1 MIRSIGII
9 TATLLLGTAHTL
21 LADAA
26 PAQRVEPAS
35 RVQPAVRAVEAT
47 RIDGSIIQG
56 EWLPVDEPGKI
67 GLRTKDRREIMS
79 ADDLISLRFIDVF
92 PPTRSQE
99 WTVTVWCNN
108 GSIIPADIVDGD
120 ETAVRLKTPFA
131 ERVTVALKDIAA
143 IQWNRHQARFGKLM
157 QEHLAARSE
166 SKDTLIALRDNKPRS
181 LEGAIEAISSDGGSF
196 NFRNR
201 VLRFTSRNAIGIVL
215 AVAANAEPAP
225 AVCVIDD
232 GYRIAGH
239 ILRTSSDTI
248 SLRGVSS
255 TTISLSVPTIREIRF
270 NSTRVVYLSD
280 LKPSDQQHR
289 SVFDIH
295 WPVRLDLAVSNQ
307 PLAING
313 RPYAKGLGAH
323 AHSEITY
330 QLGQA
335 YRSFAATIGIDD
347 FARPA
352 GHVIFQVFGDDR
364 ELYSSGPITGRDDPR
379 DVLVDLSGVRV
390 IRLVVQQAEQLDIG
404 DHADWANARLIK

>member
-1 MIRSIGII
+1 MTRSVGII
-9 TATLLLGTAHTL
+9 AATLLIGAGQTL
-21 LADAA
+21 SAGADFG
-26 PAQRVEPAS
+26 ELS
-35 RVQPAVRAVEAT
+35 RGAVPVEAT
-47 RIDGSIIQG
+47 RIDGSVITG

-67 GLRTKDRREIMS
+67 GLRTKDRREILS
-79 ADDLISLRFIDVF
+79 ADDLISLRFIDAF
-92 PPTRSQE
+92 APTRSQE
-99 WTVTVWCNN
+99 WAVTVWCDN
-108 GSIIPADIVDGD
+108 GSIIPADIIDGD

-166 SKDTLIALRDNKPRS
+166 SKDTLIALRENKPRS
-181 LEGAIEAISSDGGSF
+181 LEGAIEAISGDGGSF

-201 VLRFTSRNAIGIVL
+201 VLRFTSRNAVGLVL
-215 AVAANAEPAP
+215 AAVAGAKPAP

-248 SLRGVSS
+248 SIRGVSDA
-255 TTISLSVPTIREIRF
+255 TISLSVPTIHEIRF

-280 LKPSDQQHR
+280 LKPSDEQQR
-289 SVFDIH
+289 SVFDIR
-295 WPVRLDLAVSNQ
+295 WPVRFDRAVSNR
-307 PLAING
+307 PLALNG
-313 RPYAKGLGAH
+313 RSYAKGLGVH

-330 QLGQA
+330 QLDQA

-347 FARPA
+347 FTRPA

-364 ELYSSGPITGRDDPR
+364 ELFSSGPITGRDDPR
-379 DVLVDLSGVRV
+379 DVLVDLAGVRV